1 MLCIFLDNAVADISF
16 VQDNSEMQ
24 LIDSPAVKLHVYQ
37 QFCISTAAQLKG
49 DVVNSPP
56 ATQLKD
62 NGSGSLPATQLKDDG
77 SDSPPQLILS
87 ASSCQSK
94 PLDPYA
100 LTHEEQ
106 CEIEVIPAIYHQLQ
120 ALITCN
126 RNAPPCRRLA

>member
-1 MLCIFLDNAVADISF
+1 MLRIFLDNAVADISF

-37 QFCISTAAQLKG
+37 QFCISTAAQLEG
-49 DVVNSPP
+49 DVVDSPP
-56 ATQLKD
+56 AIQLE
-62 NGSGSLPATQLKDDG
+62 DDG
-77 SDSPPQLILS
+77 RDSPPQLILS
-87 ASSCQSK
+87 ASSRQSE

-106 CEIEVIPAIYHQLQ
+106 REIEVIPAIYHQLQ

-126 RNAPPCRRLA
+126 RNAPPCRIFA